1 METKSHKVNSI
12 LLPIYWTY
20 IGFITVLKIIFDLL
34 IYAFDGV
41 VELISSIL
49 TLFKLVF
56 IGFRFV
62 ILIPFTGIYNYSSR
76 QVDKVYLNAK
86 IATKINNVGPSIAE
100 EIPSKTPLLSK
111 IWKLLNANIGSNE
124 KALSQKEIT
133 RLEEKRHELQKELES
148 SEAKKLSKAKVFVY
162 KAKDQNGKWLDGRFI
177 GFSKVEVNSFLLNE
191 GYDVYSIEN
200 NKWIDF
206 LYGDSGITL
215 GRMSNKDLIFWLT
228 QLSTYVKS
236 GIPLTDAVK
245 ILMNQMG
252 NDKSKRGIFQ
262 SVAYQLTMGESF
274 SSALSKQGE
283 KFPML
288 LINMLKAAEATGELE
303 ETLDDMAKYYSDIET
318 TKKEMISAITYPVLV
333 TIFAFGVILFILLYV
348 IPKFQGIYETM
359 GVGLSGLTLFLLNT
373 SIFLKDYGM
382 IILLI
387 IFIII
392 LINAYLYKRIKSF
405 RRAQQI
411 FMMKLP
417 VFGNIIIYNEMT
429 IFAKTFA
436 SLLRNNVNITESV
449 DILSKITNNEIYK
462 EIMVNTINNIAKGD
476 KISQA
481 FKGNWAV
488 PDVAY
493 YMIVTGESTG
503 QLAEMMT
510 RVSDYYQEQ
519 HHNLVTN
526 LKAFIEPVMITV
538 LAVVVGGIILSVII
552 PMFDMY
558 QTVSIS

>member
-1 METKSHKVNSI
+1 METKEHKVNGA
-12 LLPIYWTY
+12 LLPFYWVF
-20 IGFITVLKIIFDLL
+20 IGFITCLKIIFDLL
-34 IYAFDGV
+34 IYVLDGIR
-41 VELISSIL
+41 ELFTSIL
-49 TLFKLVF
+49 SLFKLVY

-62 ILIPFTGIYNYSSR
+62 ILIPFTGLYNYSSR

-86 IATKINNVGPSIAE
+86 IATDPKKITSQTIADNQT
-100 EIPSKTPLLSK
+100 KTSLLSK
-111 IWKLLNANIGSNE
+111 IWKVLNGNIGGGE
-124 KALSQKEIT
+124 RALSQREIT
-133 RLEEKRHELQKELES
+133 KLEEKRHELQKELET

-162 KAKDQNGKWLDGRFI
+162 KAKDANNKWYDGRFI
-177 GFSKVEVNSFLLNE
+177 GFSKAEVNSFLLNE

-274 SSALSKQGE
+274 SSALAKQGD

-303 ETLDDMAKYYSDIET
+303 ETLDDMANYYTDIET
-318 TKKEMISAITYPVLV
+318 TKREMISAITYPLLV

-348 IPKFQGIYETM
+348 IPKFQGIYATM

-373 SIFLKDYGM
+373 SVFIKNYGM
-382 IILLI
+382 VVLLI

-392 LINAYLYKRIKSF
+392 LVNMYFYKKVKSF
-405 RRAQQI
+405 RTAMQV
-411 FMMKLP
+411 FMMKMP
-417 VFGNIIIYNEMT
+417 VFGKIIIYSEMT
-429 IFAKTFA
+429 IFAKTFS

-462 EIMVNTINNIAKGD
+462 EIMVSTIDNIAKGE

-481 FKGNWAV
+481 FKGKWAV

-503 QLAEMMT
+503 QLAEMMS
-510 RVSDYYQEQ
+510 RVSVYYQEQ

-526 LKAFIEPVMITV
+526 LKAFIEPVMIGF
-538 LAVVVGGIILSVII
+538 LAVVVGGIILAVII

-558 QTVSIS
+558 QTVSIN